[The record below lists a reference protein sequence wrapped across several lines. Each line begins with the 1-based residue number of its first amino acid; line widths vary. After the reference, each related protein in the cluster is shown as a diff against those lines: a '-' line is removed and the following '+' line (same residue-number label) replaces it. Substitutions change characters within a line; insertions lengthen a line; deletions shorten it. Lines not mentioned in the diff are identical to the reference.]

1 MGDEVTKK
9 IEQEKK
15 ENGSMILDEPAK
27 LFAAK
32 NININTMLKEGEP
45 AQTIIETASKE
56 NFDLVVMG
64 SRGLGGLKKL
74 MLGSV
79 SNAVAQEVGSTAM
92 IVK

>member
-1 MGDEVTKK
+1 MS
-9 IEQEKK
+9 QQ
-15 ENGSMILDEPAK
+15 NCLRQ
-27 LFAAK
+27 K
-32 NININTMLKEGEP
+32 NINVNTMLKEGDP
-45 AQTIIETASKE
+45 AQTIIENASKE

-79 SNAVAQEVGSTAM
+79 SNAVAQKVGSTAM